1 MRVLWHSNSPATAQT
16 GYGVQSKLFT
26 PRISGLGHDV
36 AISAFYGAEGALQVW
51 DGMKVFPKYSHS
63 YGMDVAPLHAKAH
76 GADITIT
83 LIDAWVMDPVELS
96 RHSRWVPWFP
106 VDHDPLPDCVADQV
120 RESYQPV
127 VFSRHALAACDEAGI
142 SAKYVPHGVDTS
154 VYRPIP
160 RDEAR
165 RRVGVDPDRF
175 LVSCV
180 MANKGAPSRKAWPQQ
195 LEAFAEFAR
204 RHPDALLYLHTFVG
218 QEMQGVNIR
227 ECLQKFGVP
236 PSQVLIADQYRLI
249 IGIPD
254 EVLASIYSASDVLL
268 NCTMGEGFGVPIL
281 EAQACGTPVI
291 TGDWTAMSEITF
303 AGWKVAKADATRWYT
318 LQAAF
323 QYIPH
328 VPAIA
333 EALEA
338 AYDARKDPRLRERA
352 VEGAAEYDAD
362 RVTDVYWRP
371 LLDGLADRIA
381 REDGNGEMP
390 APEVMAA

>member
-1 MRVLWHSNSPATAQT
+1 MRVLFHSNSPATAQT
-16 GYGVQSKLFT
+16 GYGVQTRLFA
-26 PRISGLGHDV
+26 PRIRDLGHDV
-36 AISAFYGAEGALQVW
+36 AVSAFYGAEGALQVW
-51 DGMKVFPKYSHS
+51 DGMKIYPKWTHP
-63 YGMDVAPLHAKAH
+63 YGMDFAPLHAKSH

-83 LIDAWVMDPVELS
+83 LIDAWVMDPQALS
-96 RHSRWVPWFP
+96 QHSRWVPWFP

-120 RESYQPV
+120 RESYRPL
-127 VFSRHALAACDEAGI
+127 VFSRHAQAACNEAGI
-142 SAKYVPHGVDTS
+142 DTDYIPHGVDTG
-154 VYRPIP
+154 VYRPQP

-165 RRVGVDPDRF
+165 RRVGVDPERF

-180 MANKGAPSRKAWPQQ
+180 MANKGMPSRKAWPQQ

-227 ECLQKFGVP
+227 ECLHKFGVP
-236 PSQVLIADQYRLI
+236 PGQVLIADQYRLAM
-249 IGIPD
+249 GIPD
-254 EVLASIYSASDVLL
+254 EVLANIYSASDVLL

-318 LQAAF
+318 AQAAF

-328 VPAIA
+328 VPAIT

-338 AYDARKDPRLRERA
+338 AYDSRGDRVLRDRA
-352 VEGAAEYDAD
+352 VDGAVEYDAD
-362 RVTDVYWRP
+362 RVAGVFWRP
-371 LLDGLADRIA
+371 VLERLAERIA
-381 REDGNGEMP
+381 AEGGSRDLP